1 MRCCRAFCWGT
12 YVKRTFIS
20 AAAILAFAASAHAD
34 ELTDIQAQA
43 KQIREQ
49 NAAMTKRL
57 VDLEKRQKAL
67 ETQKPAVATINPV
80 DAMAADLPYKA
91 VVKAKP
97 ADNDDI
103 CIKGIC
109 VYGNIDMGLSYISH
123 GAPLNSLGNPPLDYL
138 VSKNSNGAYF
148 GAGPNQMSSS
158 YIGLRGKQEIAD
170 NLYAVFNLQTIFD
183 PSTGNTANGIGGIVQ
198 NNGLTSNLGAQNS
211 FQDSSKA
218 GQLFNQ
224 SAYFGLSSPTYGTLT
239 IGRQST
245 LSSDL
250 VTNYDALG
258 GANAW
263 SLLTFQG
270 ATATVD
276 RVFDNSYEYHVNVGP
291 VHLAGI

>member
-1 MRCCRAFCWGT
+1 
-12 YVKRTFIS
+12 
-20 AAAILAFAASAHAD
+20 
-34 ELTDIQAQA
+34 
-43 KQIREQ
+43 
-49 NAAMTKRL
+49 
-57 VDLEKRQKAL
+57 
-67 ETQKPAVATINPV
+67 
-80 DAMAADLPYKA
+80 
-91 VVKAKP
+91 
-97 ADNDDI
+97 
-103 CIKGIC
+103 
-109 VYGNIDMGLSYISH
+109 
-123 GAPLNSLGNPPLDYL
+123 
-138 VSKNSNGAYF
+138 
-148 GAGPNQMSSS
+148 MSSS

-198 NNGLTSNLGAQNS
+198 NNGLTGNLGAQNS

-263 SLLTFQG
+263 SLLTF
-270 ATATVD
+270 
-276 RVFDNSYEYHVNVGP
+276 
-291 VHLAGI
+291 